1 MFTVGRYIIYSHEF
15 ISDRVIRME
24 VTCRVAVFLAVFV
37 PIYTLSIISERILNK
52 PILDSYDYIVGK
64 FFSSRLHQIKRND
77 EDLKTKSNDSI
88 MTHGKFHTEPL
99 ILQYNCNFNSALV

>member
-1 MFTVGRYIIYSHEF
+1 
-15 ISDRVIRME
+15 ME

-37 PIYTLSIISERILNK
+37 PMTISERILNE

-77 EDLKTKSNDSI
+77 EDLKTKSNDFI
-88 MTHGKFHTEPL
+88 MTHGKFHKEPL
-99 ILQYNCNFNSALV
+99 ISQYNCNFNSALV